1 MVRNIAPTKCECF
14 LSIDS
19 MCHFPSVRYVFI
31 ATFRPEW
38 LAMLMIFKKFTWIG
52 ICVTL
57 LVSGIAWYYLGR
69 LTREKLPH
77 GVAQLCALNSFSLLL
92 GHATNNR
99 PLLTPLRVLFV
110 ALALFGMNITTI
122 YSSKLI
128 RIFTHPALEDQID
141 SVEEIIASRLPIGEL
156 KCDNSNEMFLFK
168 KIRIF
173 SSI

>member
-1 MVRNIAPTKCECF
+1 MSSNKICEF
-14 LSIDS
+14 FDYIW
-19 MCHFPSVRYVFI
+19 HFSPVRYVFI

-52 ICVTL
+52 ICVTF
-57 LVSGIAWYYLGR
+57 LVSGIAWYYIGR

-77 GVAQLCALNSFSLLL
+77 GLAQLCVLNSFSLLM

-99 PLLTPLRVLFV
+99 PLLTPLRILFV

-128 RIFTHPALEDQID
+128 RIFTNPELEDQID
-141 SVEEIIASRLPIGEL
+141 TVEEIIASRLPIGEL
-156 KCDNSNEMFLFK
+156 KCDNSNGIFRIK
-168 KIRIF
+168 KNTKFFIH
-173 SSI
+173 